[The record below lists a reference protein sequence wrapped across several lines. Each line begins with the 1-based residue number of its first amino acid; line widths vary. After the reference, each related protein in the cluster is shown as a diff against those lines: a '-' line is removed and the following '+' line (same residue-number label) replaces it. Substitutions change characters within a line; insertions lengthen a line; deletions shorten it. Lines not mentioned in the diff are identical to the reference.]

1 MTRAADPPV
10 RGAPRRR
17 GTHGWLDI
25 AILDLDVPATLSEY
39 DDENDMKAIVHDLS
53 LVADAYLRGEGRIE
67 QQRECS
73 NTAGPTHHRPRKRV
87 DPGSASGSWV
97 GARATFTT
105 RRMALPRAATTDP
118 LPTGTG

>member
-67 QQRECS
+67 QQRGMFEHGRS
-73 NTAGPTHHRPRKRV
+73 YASPSTET
-87 DPGSASGSWV
+87 SGSWV